1 MSNPQ
6 GQGQGQEPGQER
18 QSGESEQDY
27 RERLRRTGAQGTEG
41 QDTGDAGAPQK
52 R

>member
-6 GQGQGQEPGQER
+6 GQEQGQER
-18 QSGESEQDY
+18 QPGESEKDY

-41 QDTGDAGAPQK
+41 QETDEAGGTQN

>member
-6 GQGQGQEPGQER
+6 GQDQGQER
-18 QSGESEQDY
+18 QPGESEQDY
-27 RERLRRTGAQGTEG
+27 RERLQRTGAQGTEAPG
-41 QDTGDAGAPQK
+41 SGEGTGTQD

>member
-6 GQGQGQEPGQER
+6 GQSQGQER
-18 QSGESEQDY
+18 QPGESEQDY
-27 RERLRRTGAQGTEG
+27 QDRLRRTAEQGTEAPDSG
-41 QDTGDAGAPQK
+41 EATGTQD

>member
-6 GQGQGQEPGQER
+6 GQEMGQER
-18 QSGESEQDY
+18 QPGESEQDY
-27 RERLRRTGAQGTEG
+27 QERLQRESGQGTEAPG
-41 QDTGDAGAPQK
+41 AGESTGTQG